1 VQSRLVLEVDRV
13 LHFRLR
19 AHSATLARQ
28 INPQASFMK
37 ILFRQKLFLALFS
50 ILSLTLLLSP
60 AQAATKAKSKA
71 AQKERLVL
79 LPMDISAESRS
90 MYGQQES
97 AVVEGLA
104 QKYEVFSGERVMQEL
119 RKAASKES
127 SRAKGNCDET
137 RCLEDVAIALQT
149 ENVAMVHVTK
159 TEGGYLLSISIK
171 NVMTNQAV
179 FDKSLPCEGCS
190 VFKVIEKLKE
200 LGGALA
206 PAAEAPQP
214 KVNQNDP
221 DAVLWAEAQKGNSA
235 DDYQVYIDTYPKG
248 KYLPFAKARIK
259 KLKDEAQAAAE
270 QQEQSAW
277 DTAQQSSSED
287 SYAQYLKGYPTGRFA
302 GLAKVRLDKLKNDV
316 AARAEA
322 ELWKTAQASEDS
334 KVVQS
339 FLNQY
344 PRSAHLAAAQER
356 LASLKKAEAELKPG
370 KVIKDCAECPEMV
383 VVPAG
388 SFTMGSNKG
397 GDESPAHSV
406 TIAKAFALG
415 KTEITRGQFA
425 AFVNATN
432 YDAGNECYVLAD
444 NKWEKR
450 TGNNW
455 RNPGFQQDDSHPV
468 ACINWNDAKAY
479 VEWLSRKT
487 GKPYR
492 LPTESQWEYACRAG
506 GQNEYCGSDDVDSIA
521 WYGRKNG
528 DTTHPSAQKQSN
540 LFGLYDMS
548 GNVWE
553 WTADSYHDTYN
564 GAPGDGSEWQG
575 DGARR
580 VLRGGSWG
588 NDPRGSRAAYRGN
601 GTPANRFTIYGFRV
615 SRTLP

>member
-1 VQSRLVLEVDRV
+1 
-13 LHFRLR
+13 
-19 AHSATLARQ
+19 
-28 INPQASFMK
+28 MK
-37 ILFRQKLFLALFS
+37 FLFRQRLFIARFS
-50 ILSLTLLLSP
+50 VLSLTLLLSP

-119 RKAASKES
+119 RKAASKET

-190 VFKVIEKLKE
+190 VFKVIDKLKE
-200 LGGALA
+200 LGGALAPVVLA

-235 DDYQVYIDTYPKG
+235 EDYQVYIDTYPKG

-259 KLKDEAQAAAE
+259 KLKDEAQALAE

-287 SYAQYLKGYPTGRFA
+287 SYTQYLKGYPQGRFA

-316 AARAEA
+316 AAREETAQ
-322 ELWKTAQASEDS
+322 WKAVQASEDS
-334 KVVQS
+334 QTVQN

-356 LASLKKAEAELKPG
+356 LATLKKAEAEMKPG
-370 KVIKDCAECPEMV
+370 KVFKDCAECPEMV

-397 GDESPAHSV
+397 GDESPSHSV

-415 KTEITRGQFA
+415 KIEITQGQWKAVMGSNPSNFKNCGDNCPLEK
-425 AFVNATN
+425 VNW
-432 YDAGNECYVLAD
+432 DE
-444 NKWEKR
+444 
-450 TGNNW
+450 
-455 RNPGFQQDDSHPV
+455 
-468 ACINWNDAKAY
+468 AKEFIQKLNA
-479 VEWLSRKT
+479 KT
-487 GKPYR
+487 GKQYR
-492 LPTESQWEYACRAG
+492 LPSEAEWEYTCRAG

-521 WYGRKNG
+521 WYGRKAG
-528 DTTHPSAQKQSN
+528 DTTQPSARKQVN
-540 LFGLYDMS
+540 AFGLYDMS

-553 WTADSYHDTYN
+553 WIEDNYHANYN
-564 GAPGDGSEWQG
+564 GAPTDGSVWQG
-575 DGARR
+575 GDSAKR
-580 VLRGGSWG
+580 VLRGGSWL
-588 NDPRGSRAAYRGN
+588 NIPDNSRFAFRGSAVPAVRG
-601 GTPANRFTIYGFRV
+601 YDVGFRV
-615 SRTLP
+615 ARTLP